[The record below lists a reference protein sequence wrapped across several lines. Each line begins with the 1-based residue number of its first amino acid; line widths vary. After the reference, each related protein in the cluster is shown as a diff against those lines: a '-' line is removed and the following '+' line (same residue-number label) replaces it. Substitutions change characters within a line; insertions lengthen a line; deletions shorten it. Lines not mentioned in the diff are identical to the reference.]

1 MEYGRIKELRENHEM
16 TQKQVAEYLN
26 ITQRTYAAYESG
38 ECSIPVQCVM
48 KMAILYKT
56 STDYILGR
64 TNEIKPYL
72 N

>member
-16 TQKQVAEYLN
+16 TQKQGAEYLN

-48 KMAILYKT
+48 KL
-56 STDYILGR
+56 DYILGR

>member
-48 KMAILYKT
+48 KLAILYKT
-56 STDYILGR
+56 RTDYILGR

>member
-1 MEYGRIKELRENHEM
+1 M
-16 TQKQVAEYLN
+16 N

-48 KMAILYKT
+48 KLAILYKT